1 MKTNFSKQ
9 IYIYIRVFLRKRS
22 VFMKFKFMVKQVSKL
37 VCRWTIEETERFAKI
52 LAKPDNGFV

>member
-1 MKTNFSKQ
+1 M
-9 IYIYIRVFLRKRS
+9 RKRS